1 MTRLLAVHE
10 FILKKVIYFQEL
22 IHCSTDNCKRTQLLR
37 RCSISLDERMSV
49 ITYCHIVT
57 WDKIEQ
63 PWEFENWTIGQVPV
77 LRLPQESE
85 GKCKTDPIY
94 LYLS

>member
-1 MTRLLAVHE
+1 
-10 FILKKVIYFQEL
+10 
-22 IHCSTDNCKRTQLLR
+22 
-37 RCSISLDERMSV
+37 MSV